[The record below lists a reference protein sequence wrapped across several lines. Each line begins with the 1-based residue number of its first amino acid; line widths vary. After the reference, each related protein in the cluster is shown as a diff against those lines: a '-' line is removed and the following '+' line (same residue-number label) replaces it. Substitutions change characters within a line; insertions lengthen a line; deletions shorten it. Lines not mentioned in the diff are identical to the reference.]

1 MTELQI
7 RACIDDALRSYCRG
21 IDRLDAPSV
30 AAAFHPGA
38 DLVDYGPKPLKI
50 EQFVEYALVSLGDK
64 FVATQHRL
72 SNVTVEVTGDR
83 ALVEAYVLAYH
94 VEDTGDER
102 RLHTFSGRYID
113 RFEERNGEWKIAQRT
128 LRNDWSTVAPM
139 GESMSGSWVSS
150 GRAGSPDPI
159 FD

>member
-1 MTELQI
+1 MTELEI
-7 RACIDDALRSYCRG
+7 RTTIEDALRSYCRG
-21 IDRLDAPSV
+21 IDRLHAPSIV
-30 AAAFHPGA
+30 AAFHPGA
-38 DLVDYGPKPLKI
+38 ALVDYGPQPLRI
-50 EQFVEYALVSLGDK
+50 EEFVEHALASLGSK

-83 ALVEAYVLAYH
+83 ALVESYMLAYH
-94 VEDTGDER
+94 VEATGGER

-113 RFEERNGEWKIAQRT
+113 RFEERHGAWKIAQRT
-128 LRNDWSTVAPM
+128 LRNDWSMVVPM
-139 GESMSGSWVSS
+139 GESMSGSWVAS